1 MMGRVAL
8 PLLVASVTLLAGLL
22 FFEAQPGVPLPELTP
37 ETKREAPVQPHN
49 QPGVMK
55 DNDARWSDTVLARP
69 LFSPTRR
76 PAETVGPQTTATVGR
91 PRLAGVVIATGGTGA
106 IFVGPDAK
114 PVFARVGDRIGP
126 YQIAG
131 IADGQVTVETATGT
145 EVLHPEFA
153 QAPYATT
160 APASSNS
167 RQPPA
172 GAGSVRASRQVPSAE
187 ALRRMIERQ
196 EK

>member
-8 PLLVASVTLLAGLL
+8 PPLVASVTLLAGLL
-22 FFEAQPGVPLPELTP
+22 FFEAQPRAPVPELTP
-37 ETKREAPVQPHN
+37 QTKREAPAQPHN
-49 QPGVMK
+49 GPGAVQN
-55 DNDARWSDTVLARP
+55 NDARWSDIILARP

-76 PAETVGPQTTATVGR
+76 PAKIVGPQTTATVET
-91 PRLAGVVIATGGTGA
+91 PRLAGVVIAAGGTGA
-106 IFVGPDAK
+106 IFVGSDTK
-114 PVFARVGDRIGP
+114 PVFARIGDRIGP
-126 YQIAG
+126 YKITG

-145 EVLHPEFA
+145 EILHPEFA
-153 QAPYATT
+153 QVPAATSS
-160 APASSNS
+160 PASSNF

-172 GAGSVRASRQVPSAE
+172 GAGSVHASPRVPSAE